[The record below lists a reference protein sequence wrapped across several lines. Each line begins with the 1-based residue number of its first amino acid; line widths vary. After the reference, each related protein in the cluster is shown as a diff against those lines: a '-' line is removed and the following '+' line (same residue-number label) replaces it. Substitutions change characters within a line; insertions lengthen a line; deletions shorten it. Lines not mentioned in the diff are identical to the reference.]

1 VVAAVLWAS
10 FAQDLR
16 SAEQAWALLGLRT
29 LALVPKVRLPSP
41 IDRAVVDMPGSAISE
56 SIRYLYTSIQGLLE
70 KHPGCFRVL
79 VSSAVPDEG
88 KSTTARMLAR
98 EAALAGAKTL
108 LLNLDLRRRRGTREQ
123 SEAPFGIQV
132 DVEEDTGLHVLEVHS
147 RSRRSFAFLHQ
158 QGFWDQVEELSC
170 QYELMVIDSPPV
182 LSVSDAST
190 IARFTDSTI
199 FIVRWAKTPIPAVVE
214 ALRQL
219 RAINTKILGVV
230 LTQVNARKHAMYS
243 FGDSG
248 VYRGKH
254 KRYYL
259 DDKVKP

>member
-1 VVAAVLWAS
+1 
-10 FAQDLR
+10 
-16 SAEQAWALLGLRT
+16 
-29 LALVPKVRLPSP
+29 
-41 IDRAVVDMPGSAISE
+41 MPGSALSE
-56 SIRYLYTSIQGLLE
+56 SIRYLYTSIEGLPG
-70 KHPGCFRVL
+70 KGPGCFRVL

-88 KSTTARMLAR
+88 KSTTARLLAR
-98 EAALAGAKTL
+98 ESALTGAKTL
-108 LLNLDLRRRRGTREQ
+108 LLNLDLRRRTVAKEHRQ
-123 SEAPFGIQV
+123 SPFAIQV
-132 DVEEDTGLHVLEVHS
+132 DAELDTGLHVLDVHS

-158 QGFWDQVEELSC
+158 QGFWDQIEELSS

-190 IARFTDSTI
+190 IARFTHSTI

-219 RAINTKILGVV
+219 RSVNANILGIV
-230 LTQVNARKHAMYS
+230 LTQVDTRKHAMYS

-254 KRYYL
+254 KKYYL
-259 DDKVKP
+259 DDEVRR

>member
-1 VVAAVLWAS
+1 
-10 FAQDLR
+10 
-16 SAEQAWALLGLRT
+16 
-29 LALVPKVRLPSP
+29 
-41 IDRAVVDMPGSAISE
+41 
-56 SIRYLYTSIQGLLE
+56 
-70 KHPGCFRVL
+70 
-79 VSSAVPDEG
+79 
-88 KSTTARMLAR
+88 
-98 EAALAGAKTL
+98 
-108 LLNLDLRRRRGTREQ
+108 
-123 SEAPFGIQV
+123 
-132 DVEEDTGLHVLEVHS
+132 
-147 RSRRSFAFLHQ
+147 
-158 QGFWDQVEELSC
+158 
-170 QYELMVIDSPPV
+170 MVIDSPPV

-259 DDKVKP
+259 DDKVRP